1 MASTN
6 IAKAYVQIV
15 PSAEGIKGSI
25 TNVLDGE
32 SNNAGKLAGTNIVGS
47 LKKIIIGAGI
57 GKVLTDA
64 LMEGANLQQ
73 SFGGLDTIYGEASE
87 AAKQYAVE
95 AAKAGISA
103 NDYAEQAV
111 SFGAS
116 LKQAFKGDTTKAVEA
131 ANVAIMDMTDN
142 AAKMGTPIEN
152 IQNAYQGFAKQN
164 YTMLDNLKL
173 GYGGTKSEMERLL
186 ADAQKISGVKYDLNN
201 LGDVYS
207 AIHVIQGELGLTGV
221 AADEAS
227 NTFSGSFGAMKAACS
242 NFLGSLT
249 LGEDIKPALQTLVTT
264 TFTFLTQNLLPMLVN
279 IVGSIPSIVEEGIP
293 LLMTEVKKLIPL
305 LLDTGVDLILSLA
318 SGLIKNIPTIVKSA
332 LEIVVALAKGI
343 VKNIPKIVTTAGT
356 IFSDVKKKFTSLD
369 WKSIGKNIIDGVIN
383 GIKSMLGSIGTA
395 AKNAAKTALNSIK
408 NFLGIHSPSRVF
420 ETQVGK
426 MISLGLAEGVENNL
440 KPVEDA
446 MDSLNAETLGMINRD
461 FSVNR
466 NVALTNETSQN
477 SLLSEVLELLAKIE
491 EKTEKQISLS
501 VNGRQL
507 AYGIAGDMN
516 VALNQISRNESRGR

>member
-25 TNVLDGE
+25 TNVLEGE
-32 SNNAGKLAGTNIVGS
+32 SKSAGSVAGTNIVGS

-64 LMEGANLQQ
+64 LMQGANLQQ

-87 AAKQYAVE
+87 AAKKYAVE

-103 NDYAEQAV
+103 NSYAEQAV
-111 SFGAS
+111 SFGAA
-116 LKQAFKGDTTKAVEA
+116 LKSAFDGDTTKAAEA
-131 ANVAIMDMTDN
+131 ANLAIMDMADN
-142 AAKMGTPIEN
+142 AAKMGTPLEN

-173 GYGGTKSEMERLL
+173 GYGGTKTEMERLL
-186 ADAQKISGVKYDLNN
+186 ADAQKFSGIEYDINN

-207 AIHVIQGELGLTGV
+207 AIHVIQGELGLAGV

-227 NTFSGSFGAMKAACS
+227 NTFSGSFGAMKAACQ

-279 IVGSIPSIVEEGIP
+279 IVSTIPSIVEEGIP

-305 LLDTGVDLILSLA
+305 LLDTGVNLIINLSK
-318 SGLIKNIPTIVKSA
+318 GLIKSIPTIVKSA

-343 VKNIPKIVTTAGT
+343 VKNIPKVISAGT
-356 IFSDVKKKFTSLD
+356 SIFNDFKKKFTSLD
-369 WKSIGKNIIDGVIN
+369 WKSIGKNIMNGIVN
-383 GIKSMLGSIGTA
+383 GIKSMLTSIGNA

-426 MISLGLAEGVENNL
+426 MISLGLAGGIEDNL

-446 MDSLNAETLGMINRD
+446 MDSLNAETLGMIDRD
-461 FSVNR
+461 FSVNK
-466 NVALTNETSQN
+466 NVALHDNGQTDV
-477 SLLSEVLELLAKIE
+477 LSKVLDVLASIE
-491 EKTEKQISLS
+491 AKTEKDYSFSI
-501 VNGRQL
+501 NGRQL
-507 AYGIAGDMN
+507 AYALGGDMN
-516 VALNQISRNESRGR
+516 IVLNQINQRESRGR